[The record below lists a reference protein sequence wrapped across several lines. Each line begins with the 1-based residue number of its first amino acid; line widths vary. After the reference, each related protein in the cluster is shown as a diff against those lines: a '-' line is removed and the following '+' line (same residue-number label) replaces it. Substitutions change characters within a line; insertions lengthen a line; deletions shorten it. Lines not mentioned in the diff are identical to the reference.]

1 MNLNKNTGYSMN
13 SQLFDEQFGVTKKL
27 YEYLVSQKLNELNE
41 AIRQHRGK
49 EGQSI
54 LRKSERSQ

>member
-1 MNLNKNTGYSMN
+1 MN
-13 SQLFDEQFGVTKKL
+13 SQLFDEQFGVIKKL

-49 EGQSI
+49 KANQY
-54 LRKSERSQ
+54 